1 METDALIKTLA
12 RDAGARERPLA
23 QAWVLALALAVLAA
37 AAVFFAILR
46 PRPDVAEAI
55 QTLRF
60 PFKFVVTLVLAAGAG
75 AAVARLS
82 RPDAEARSV
91 WPWLLAAPLLLL
103 ASVALEL
110 LALPRGE
117 WEARLVGRNS
127 LLCLTFIPLIG
138 LGPLALFL
146 AALRHGAPARPVLA
160 GAVAGL
166 FAGGLAATFYAAHC
180 PDDSP
185 LFVATWYTV
194 AVAGLALAGALIGGR
209 VARW

>member
-12 RDAGARERPLA
+12 QDAGSRAWPLGRTWGVALPLA
-23 QAWVLALALAVLAA
+23 ALVA
-37 AAVFFAILR
+37 AAVFFAMLG
-46 PRPDVAEAI
+46 PRPGIAAAL

-60 PFKFVVTLVLAAGAG
+60 PFKFVVTLALAAGAG
-75 AAVARLS
+75 AAVVYLS
-82 RPDAEARSV
+82 RPDADPRRV
-91 WPWLLAAPLLLL
+91 RVWLLAAPLLLL

-110 LALPRGE
+110 LAVPRGE

-146 AALRHGAPARPVLA
+146 AALRHGAPARPALA
-160 GAVAGL
+160 GAMAGL

-185 LFVATWYTV
+185 LFVATWYTAAV
-194 AVAGLALAGALIGGR
+194 AVLALAGALVGGR
-209 VARW
+209 AARW